1 MLLRALTHL
10 FRIAD
15 LANVAPM
22 DDAVIT
28 GPVINVAPDLPL
40 EAAGAAESGEATV
53 ATEVEALLIAKEI
66 RLTERLRMQ

>member
-1 MLLRALTHL
+1 M

-40 EAAGAAESGEATV
+40 EAAGAAAAVEEESGEAAV
-53 ATEVEALLIAKEI
+53 AKEVEALLIAKEI